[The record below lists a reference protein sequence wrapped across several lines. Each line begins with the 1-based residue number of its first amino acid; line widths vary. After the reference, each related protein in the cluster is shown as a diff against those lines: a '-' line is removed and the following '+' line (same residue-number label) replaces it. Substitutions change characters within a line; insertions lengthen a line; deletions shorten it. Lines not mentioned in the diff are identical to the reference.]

1 MMPLKSEDRSENK
14 EENYTKGLLLV
25 LPEGSYFAGRILF
38 FFMLPSQDETQTRT
52 DNFRGDFT
60 ISNTMRNKLQGST
73 HAGTRSGFPQRA
85 AAMPGTSLQKYFSDI
100 SGPQV
105 IASAAS
111 DGSYLRTT

>member
-25 LPEGSYFAGRILF
+25 LPEGSYFAGRILI
-38 FFMLPSQDETQTRT
+38 FFMLPSQDETQTCT
-52 DNFRGDFT
+52 DNFRGNFT
-60 ISNTMRNKLQGST
+60 TSNTMRNNLQGST
-73 HAGTRSGFPQRA
+73 HVGTRSGFPQRA
-85 AAMPGTSLQKYFSDI
+85 AATPGTSLQKYFSDI

>member
-60 ISNTMRNKLQGST
+60 TSNTMRNKLQGST
-73 HAGTRSGFPQRA
+73 YVGTRSGFPQRA